1 MRFLFSIVVLGI
13 AAIYYAFKKS
23 GGYKWV
29 YGNGRLVEVSEQI
42 DPYQRIS
49 VHNNIELEVL
59 KGSTNELVIEIDENL
74 VDYLNVY
81 TEAGC
86 LHLGIQ
92 ADVLLKR
99 CKIKAKVRV
108 EGLKSLRGTGA
119 TVIDLASGVVDPD
132 QFDLKLT
139 GACSFNGNIRSDEI
153 AFQSSGAANCNLAV
167 EANKLSLK
175 LSGATDLKAFGN
187 IDALELKTSG
197 ASSLK
202 GKDLNVNSAYIDLSG
217 ASSAKIKV
225 NKYAEVSAS
234 GGSDIVLLGKPVI
247 GKEAIGGASSFKIK

>member
-1 MRFLFSIVVLGI
+1 MLGGDIVMRFLFSIVVLGI

-86 LHLGIQ
+86 LHL
-92 ADVLLKR
+92 
-99 CKIKAKVRV
+99 
-108 EGLKSLRGTGA
+108 
-119 TVIDLASGVVDPD
+119 
-132 QFDLKLT
+132 
-139 GACSFNGNIRSDEI
+139 
-153 AFQSSGAANCNLAV
+153 
-167 EANKLSLK
+167 
-175 LSGATDLKAFGN
+175 
-187 IDALELKTSG
+187 
-197 ASSLK
+197 
-202 GKDLNVNSAYIDLSG
+202 
-217 ASSAKIKV
+217 
-225 NKYAEVSAS
+225 
-234 GGSDIVLLGKPVI
+234 
-247 GKEAIGGASSFKIK
+247 